1 MRDSWE
7 TREFEKSL
15 EFSLVKEMLMKII
28 GGKISLE
35 VDRAL
40 LELNVGAISDTK
52 RLGKM
57 LRVHLCQLYQI
68 ILECPNTD

>member
-1 MRDSWE
+1 
-7 TREFEKSL
+7 
-15 EFSLVKEMLMKII
+15 MKII

-68 ILECPNTD
+68 ILECPDTD